1 MRRRLLLA
9 TAFALAF
16 AASAA
21 GDDAAPGVLSL
32 TQSAKTKLDLGDAKG
47 AAEDL
52 SKAVDLA
59 PKSASLRYERAICR
73 SRLGDVRGT
82 VEDVKKA
89 AALAPGEYPLDIAL
103 WRAAVET
110 SRLAGG
116 SKDPD
121 LELIQAEVAA
131 IRMKQFKAP
140 VTSAT
145 QSPKEFGAMVDASIE
160 KEAPKARREDMQAG
174 LHRLGLLPGD
184 FDMKREVTGALMSQ
198 AAAYYDP
205 KQKKFFNLVS
215 DAPAMLIEATAAHE
229 LVHALQDQYHDLDKW
244 FAGHEEPKTTGARD
258 DDRVLALRCVVEGEA
273 TFVQTVWQVQGMMK
287 TDASSAVTVARFAMP
302 VAANME
308 IDEIVKLARANAALL
323 PPGSEMTKAIEE
335 MSKIQPY
342 VMAPLLGAYMS
353 GANLCQTVQAAG
365 GWEALDKLYEEPPES
380 TEQCLHPEKYAKLR
394 DRPTPLALPDI
405 ADVAGAAPS
414 GWRRADLAVHGELY
428 LRVLLLRHGTASA
441 VARKAAAGW
450 DGDVYGAWR
459 SSDGRTAIVLA
470 TTWDTPR
477 DAQEFFDAYRRTL
490 PRKYEKL
497 AEETGSD
504 LSSLRYTYG
513 EEKLGTGALVL
524 RDREVFAVEGFEAE
538 LRTKFVDA
546 VVAAAIAHVE

>member
-1 MRRRLLLA
+1 MRRRLFLA
-9 TAFALAF
+9 TAIALAL
-16 AASAA
+16 ASSAT
-21 GDDAAPGVLSL
+21 GDDAAQGVLAL
-32 TQSAKTKLDLGDAKG
+32 VQSAKTKLDGGDAKG

-52 SKAVDLA
+52 SKAVELA
-59 PKSASLRYERAICR
+59 PRSASLRHERAICR
-73 SRLGDVRGT
+73 SQLGDVKGT
-82 VEDVKKA
+82 VLDVKSA
-89 AALAPGEYPLDIAL
+89 AALSPDEYPLDIAL
-103 WRAAVET
+103 WRAAVLA

-131 IRMKQFKAP
+131 IRMKPFKAS

-160 KEAPKARREDMQAG
+160 KEVPKARREDMQAG

-184 FDMKREVTGALMSQ
+184 FDMKKEVTGALMSQ

-215 DAPAMLIEATAAHE
+215 GAPAMFVEATAAHE
-229 LVHALQDQYHDLDKW
+229 LVHALQDQYHDLDTW
-244 FAGHEEPKTTGARD
+244 FAEHETPKTSGARD

-273 TFVQTVWQVQGMMK
+273 TFVQTVWQVMGMMK
-287 TDASSAVTVARFAMP
+287 TDASSAVAMTRLAMP
-302 VAANME
+302 LAASME

-323 PPGSEMTKAIEE
+323 PPGSEMTQAIEE

-365 GWEALDKLYEEPPES
+365 GWDALDKLYAEPPQS
-380 TEQCLHPEKYAKLR
+380 TEQCLHPEKYAKAR
-394 DRPTPLALPDI
+394 DRPTPLALPGI
-405 ADVAGAAPS
+405 ADVSGPAAS

-441 VARKAAAGW
+441 AARKAAAGW

-459 SSDGRTAIVLA
+459 SADGRTSIVLA

-490 PRKYEKL
+490 PKKYEKL
-497 AEETGSD
+497 VEETGSD

-538 LRTKFVDA
+538 LRSKFVEA
-546 VVAAAIAHVE
+546 LVAAAIAHVE